1 MKKTTQIPSKVDLPK
16 PTAGDMVTQQ
26 EAAAALFFAW
36 PCIFMNSHHPAA
48 IQIPLFVPFLLPPLE
63 LLPSHPAPPQHDH
76 HHPRQQPYPRQHLA
90 LASPFDA
97 FAKEMLDFAK
107 RFKRWRV
114 RLGFTQT
121 EVSLAVN
128 CCQTAISN
136 FENLQLSFKRMD
148 QMKPQ
153 LETWLDEQQRKVI
166 AATTFAP
173 RP

>member
-1 MKKTTQIPSKVDLPK
+1 MIKKTTQIPLKVDFTKL
-16 PTAGDMVTQQ
+16 TAGDMVAQQ
-26 EAAAALFFAW
+26 EPVPALSFAW
-36 PCIFMNSHHPAA
+36 PCIFVNSHHPAA
-48 IQIPLFVPFLLPPLE
+48 IQIPLFVPFLLPSLE
-63 LLPSHPAPPQHDH
+63 FLPSRPA
-76 HHPRQQPYPRQHLA
+76 PRQQPYPRQHP
-90 LASPFDA
+90 SPFDA

-136 FENLQLSFKRMD
+136 FENLKMSFKRMD

-166 AATTFAP
+166 EAKTFAP

>member
-1 MKKTTQIPSKVDLPK
+1 MKKTTHIPWKVDFTKL
-16 PTAGDMVTQQ
+16 TAGDMVAQQ
-26 EAAAALFFAW
+26 EPVPALSFAW

-48 IQIPLFVPFLLPPLE
+48 IQIPLFVPFLPPLE
-63 LLPSHPAPPQHDH
+63 LLPPHPAPPQHDH
-76 HHPRQQPYPRQHLA
+76 HHPRQQPYPRQHP
-90 LASPFDA
+90 SPFDA

-114 RLGFTQT
+114 MLGFTQT

-166 AATTFAP
+166 AATTFPP